1 MVPLNP
7 DKILDKLPKRIDST
21 LDQPK
26 TPPNET
32 NLNLSLLNSS
42 PPDGTELREAN
53 KLLVSMLNEVPSL
66 SDSVRRYTARLATMA
81 ESTHTELIT
90 ARKELKS
97 AKEILNT
104 RKKRTKGKR
113 VALEGKFVFFTQE
126 VLDIARAAEADAEA
140 KKKRKQPRKRTID
153 EVLDEEDA
161 EIVRS
166 ESESSDSDCIVVAR
180 HT

>member
-1 MVPLNP
+1 ML
-7 DKILDKLPKRIDST
+7 ISALD
-21 LDQPK
+21 
-26 TPPNET
+26 
-32 NLNLSLLNSS
+32 
-42 PPDGTELREAN
+42 
-53 KLLVSMLNEVPSL
+53 EVPGL
-66 SDSVRRYTARLATMA
+66 LDSVRRYTAWLATIA

-126 VLDIARAAEADAEA
+126 VLDIARTAEAEAET

-153 EVLDEEDA
+153 EALDEEEA
-161 EIVRS
+161 EILENVS
-166 ESESSDSDCIVVAR
+166 SSSDSDCIIVAR
-180 HT
+180 HK